1 EFGGGGGAG
10 HEVTSLMGS
19 APDFGAA
26 VGGRE
31 PAGERES
38 AVCAAMAEV
47 LSLPRIGADDDFFA
61 LGGDSIVTVR
71 LAGVLRAGGWEA
83 APRDVF
89 RHRTAAGLA
98 AVLRR
103 RGTSTPAAGGRDGG

>member
-1 EFGGGGGAG
+1 EALPM
-10 HEVTSLMGS
+10 TANAKLDRDRLP

-31 PAGERES
+31 PVGERET
-38 AVCAAMAEV
+38 AVCAAMAQV
-47 LSLPRIGADDDFFA
+47 LALPGVGADDDFFA

-71 LAGVLRAGGWEA
+71 LTGVLRADGWEV

-98 AVLRR
+98 TGLRR
-103 RGTSTPAAGGRDGG
+103 QDGSAPADG